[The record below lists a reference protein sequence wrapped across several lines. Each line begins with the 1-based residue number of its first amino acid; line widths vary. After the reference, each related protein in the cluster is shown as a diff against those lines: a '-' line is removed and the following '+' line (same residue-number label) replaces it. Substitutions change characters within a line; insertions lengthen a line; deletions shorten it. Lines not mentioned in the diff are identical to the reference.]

1 MRFLGAVSFGALMG
15 AMAVMPAMAQGGDKA
30 LPPTVACPKEV
41 ADIVT
46 CYSAKLDTGAY
57 VLAAMPK
64 DWNGNLIVFAHGGPA
79 TEPPKAGDNNGNLR
93 RYSIGVRMGFAWVG
107 STYRKE
113 GYGVQMAAADTDD
126 ARKFFLE
133 HFPKP
138 RRTILHGASYGGLVG
153 SKLLEKYARNADGSV
168 NYDGAFFN
176 SGAVGGAMLNYEFR
190 SDLRVVYQYYC
201 KNLPRPD
208 EAQYPLWIGM
218 PAESKLT
225 MKDITARIDECTGVT
240 NKAEERSDAQK
251 KNLANILNVM
261 RIPEIGRAH
270 V

>member
-1 MRFLGAVSFGALMG
+1 MRFLGAVSFGALLG

-176 SGAVGGAMLNYEFR
+176 SGAVGGAVLNYEFR
-190 SDLRVVYQYYC
+190 SDLRVVYQYY
-201 KNLPRPD
+201 
-208 EAQYPLWIGM
+208 
-218 PAESKLT
+218 
-225 MKDITARIDECTGVT
+225 
-240 NKAEERSDAQK
+240 
-251 KNLANILNVM
+251 
-261 RIPEIGRAH
+261 
-270 V
+270 